1 MNRKRLLIFGGMLA
15 LSAALL
21 TNTLISPATESEE
34 DIGFANFNV
43 GWNVLSG
50 GSGAM
55 NSASFQ
61 MQSTLGQPVAALSLS
76 SASFKVCNGY
86 QCGTGTDAVAAA
98 TATPTATP
106 TPTPTPT
113 PSGGLANQTITF
125 TPIPNKRTSDA
136 PFGVSATA
144 SSGLA
149 VTFSSQTPGTCTVAG
164 NTVTIVA
171 AGNCTIRASQAGN
184 GSFNPATQDY
194 SISIANDFRLII
206 PMIFD
211 SP

>member
-1 MNRKRLLIFGGMLA
+1 MNRKRLFIFGGMVA

-21 TNTLISPATESEE
+21 TNTLISPATESDE

-50 GSGAM
+50 GSGNM
-55 NSASFQ
+55 SSASFQ
-61 MQSTLGQPVAALSLS
+61 LQSTLGQPVAAPALS
-76 SASFKVCNGY
+76 SAGFKVCNGY
-86 QCGTGTDAVAAA
+86 QCGTANDAVAAA
-98 TATPTATP
+98 TA

-125 TPIPNKRTSDA
+125 TPIPNKRTSNP
-136 PFGVSATA
+136 PFAVSATA

-149 VTFSSQTPGTCTVAG
+149 VTFSSQTPGVCTVAG
-164 NTVTIVA
+164 NMVTIVA

-194 SISIANDFRLII
+194 IFTITDDYRLII

-211 SP
+211 STP